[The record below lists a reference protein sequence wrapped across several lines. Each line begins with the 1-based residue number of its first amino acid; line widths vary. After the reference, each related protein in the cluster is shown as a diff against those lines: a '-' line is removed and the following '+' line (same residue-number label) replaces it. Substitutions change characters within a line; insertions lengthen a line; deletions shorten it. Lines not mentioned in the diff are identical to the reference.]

1 MMETYSAESCQARAG
16 LAKDIAAYALSVERA
31 LLDDPKRGPS
41 SAAFARQVAMYL
53 MHTAFGFSLNRVAV
67 AFQRDRSTV
76 AHACRLIEDQRDDFA
91 FVEWIETLE
100 NVLRQAPEPRAHLPQ
115 ALA

>member
-1 MMETYSAESCQARAG
+1 MIETYSAESCQARAG

-53 MHTAFGFSLNRVAV
+53 MHTAYGFSLNRIAI
-67 AFQRDRSTV
+67 AFRRDRSTV
-76 AHACRLIEDQRDDFA
+76 AHACRLIEDNRDDFA
-91 FVEWIETLE
+91 FDEWLEALE
-100 NVLRQAPEPRAHLPQ
+100 NVLRQAPEPRANQP
-115 ALA
+115 LAQS